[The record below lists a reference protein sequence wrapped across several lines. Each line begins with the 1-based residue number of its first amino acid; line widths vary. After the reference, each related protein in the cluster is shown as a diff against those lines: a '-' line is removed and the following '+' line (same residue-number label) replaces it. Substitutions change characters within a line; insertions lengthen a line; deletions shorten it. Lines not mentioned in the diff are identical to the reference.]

1 MNPRDTYI
9 TEVDL
14 SRLRDVLKARVNTN
28 AWDRDHLENV
38 EKELDRAHVV
48 DPSAIPHD
56 VVTMN
61 SQVRIEDVD
70 TSMENVYT
78 LVFPSE
84 ASIPDKKI
92 SILAPIGTA
101 LLGSRVGETVDWPV
115 PAGMRTVRIKEV
127 LYQPEAAGDYHL

>member
-1 MNPRDTYI
+1 MNPRDIYI
-9 TEVDL
+9 TEFDL
-14 SRLRDVLKARVNTN
+14 TRLRDVLHARIQVE
-28 AWDRDHLENV
+28 ARDQNHVDSLQN
-38 EKELDRAHVV
+38 ELDRAHVV

-61 SQVRIEDVD
+61 SQVRIEDLE
-70 TSMENVYT
+70 TGRENVYK

-84 ASIPDKKI
+84 ASIPENKL

-101 LLGSRVGETVDWPV
+101 LLGSRAGGMVDWRV
-115 PAGMRTVRIKEV
+115 PAGRRTMRIKEV

>member
-1 MNPRDTYI
+1 MNIRDIYI
-9 TEVDL
+9 TEFDL
-14 SRLRDVLKARVNTN
+14 NRLRDVLKARINVKVR
-28 AWDRDHLENV
+28 DRDHLDSLEN
-38 EKELDRAHVV
+38 ELDRAHVV
-48 DPSAIPHD
+48 GPSAIPRD

-70 TSMENVYT
+70 TGMENVYT
-78 LVFPSE
+78 LVFPSD

-101 LLGSRVGETVDWPV
+101 LLGSRAGGTVDWPV

>member
-1 MNPRDTYI
+1 MTSRDIYI
-9 TEVDL
+9 TDFDL
-14 SRLRDVLKARVNTN
+14 TRLKDVVKAGLN
-28 AWDRDHLENV
+28 AKVRDRDHLESLEN
-38 EKELDRAHVV
+38 ELDRAHVV

-70 TSMENVYT
+70 TGMENIYT
-78 LVFPSE
+78 LVFPSD
-84 ASIPDKKI
+84 ASIAEKKI

-101 LLGSRVGETVDWPV
+101 LLGCRAGATVDWPV
-115 PAGMRTVRIKEV
+115 PAGNRTVRIKEV

>member
-101 LLGSRVGETVDWPV
+101 LLGSRVGETVDWLV

>member
-1 MNPRDTYI
+1 MSSHNISMTAS
-9 TEVDL
+9 DL
-14 SRLRDVLKARVNTN
+14 SRLRDVLKARMSVGR
-28 AWDRDHLENV
+28 DRDHVDSLEH
-38 EKELDRAHVV
+38 ELDRAHVV

-70 TSMENVYT
+70 TGLETVYT

-84 ASIPDKKI
+84 ASIPEKKI

-101 LLGSRVGETVDWPV
+101 LLGSRVGTTVDWPV
-115 PAGMRTVRIKEV
+115 PAGRRTVRIKDV

>member
-1 MNPRDTYI
+1 MSTRDIYI
-9 TEVDL
+9 TEFDL
-14 SRLRDVLKARVNTN
+14 TRLRDVLSARIN
-28 AWDRDHLENV
+28 AKVRDRDHLESLQN
-38 EKELDRAHVV
+38 ELDRAHVV
-48 DPSAIPHD
+48 DTSAIPHD

-70 TSMENVYT
+70 TGMENVYT
-78 LVFPSE
+78 LVFPTD

-101 LLGSRVGETVDWPV
+101 LLGSRAGGTVDWPV

>member
-1 MNPRDTYI
+1 MTAS
-9 TEVDL
+9 DL
-14 SRLRDVLKARVNTN
+14 SRLRDVLKARMS
-28 AWDRDHLENV
+28 AGRDRDHLDSLEH
-38 EKELDRAHVV
+38 ELDRAHVV

-70 TSMENVYT
+70 TGLETVYT

-84 ASIPDKKI
+84 ASISEKKI

-101 LLGSRVGETVDWPV
+101 LLGSRVGTTVDWPV
-115 PAGMRTVRIKEV
+115 PAGRRTVRIKDV